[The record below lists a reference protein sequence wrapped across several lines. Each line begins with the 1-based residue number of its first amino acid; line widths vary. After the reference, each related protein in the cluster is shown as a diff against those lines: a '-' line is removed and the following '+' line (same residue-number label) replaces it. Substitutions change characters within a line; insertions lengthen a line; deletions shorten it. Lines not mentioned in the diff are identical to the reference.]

1 VGWVT
6 TTGGNGERAC
16 ESGVTQGTLS
26 TPIVYTGRV
35 ITLQD
40 GGWSMPDLSD
50 YAPGVP
56 AFEECNSIGIGGYPV
71 ALTPAR
77 QIVLPTLTLPF
88 TQTSASLTSTSEG
101 PSESTSTRPPTT
113 SVTATLPSRTPSPQ
127 QSDAI
132 PATIVEP
139 TPSQG
144 TTRTAPA
151 IVTPTRP
158 STSSDQGAVT
168 DELPN
173 GPQSSGSSVFPI
185 PPASQD
191 EADETI
197 NPVAIPADSSSPPSP
212 DAPRTSSI
220 PPSKGVPESS
230 AGNSDG
236 RPVVEY
242 VEPSSAPNPSLA
254 AISPAI
260 IISRVRPIETP
271 NLPNS
276 VPVGVVAA
284 GDQPADPFAS
294 YIAAGISGNSVDV
307 DGSDLISYI
316 LGNGA
321 TLAFSEPAV
330 VVSGTTFSAL
340 PSGSGVVAVAA
351 GTSTTLT
358 ALSPAGSTPPFRV
371 PVAPNENGRYVLQD
385 GSTITAG
392 GQAVSVSGTTYSAV
406 SSDSG
411 IVVIANGQSTT
422 LDAAVLPILP
432 PQNSLGAYILEG
444 SVAISAGGPAETI
457 SGTAYSAL
465 PSNSGVVVVADGQ
478 STTLDAVSL
487 PTLSPQDSPDAYI
500 LGGSVTVSAGGS
512 AQTISGTA
520 YSALPSNS
528 GLLVMAAGGTTTISV
543 TSIGGS
549 DPANAVN
556 SYILDGTATIS
567 AGGSVVAISGT
578 TYSALPSGSG
588 VVAIEG
594 GKSSTIGENGN
605 LVSNATGGTGQQDDV
620 MPFMGGAAGSRARPN
635 GIVCRVIAATA
646 VVVLLAYSV

>member
-1 VGWVT
+1 MGWVT
-6 TTGGNGERAC
+6 TTGGNGERTC

-56 AFEECNSIGIGGYPV
+56 AFEECTSIGIGGYPV

-101 PSESTSTRPPTT
+101 PSETTSTRPPTT

-127 QSDAI
+127 QSDASPSI
-132 PATIVEP
+132 TVEP
-139 TPSQG
+139 IPSQE
-144 TTRTAPA
+144 TTSAVSA

-191 EADETI
+191 EAVETI
-197 NPVAIPADSSSPPSP
+197 NPVAIPADSSSPPHP
-212 DAPRTSSI
+212 DAPRPSSN
-220 PPSKGVPESS
+220 PPSEGVPESS
-230 AGNSDG
+230 AGSSDG

-242 VEPSSAPNPSLA
+242 IEPSSAPDPSLA
-254 AISPAI
+254 GVSPAI
-260 IISRVRPIETP
+260 SISRVSPIETP
-271 NLPNS
+271 DPSNS
-276 VPVGVVAA
+276 VPVSVVAA

-321 TLAFSEPAV
+321 TLAVSEPAV

-340 PSGSGVVAVAA
+340 PSGSGVVAVAV

-358 ALSPAGSTPPFRV
+358 ALSPAGSTPPFRA
-371 PVAPNENGRYVLQD
+371 PIAPNEDARYVLQD

-411 IVVIANGQSTT
+411 IVVVANGQSST
-422 LDAAVLPILP
+422 LDAAVLPTLP
-432 PQNSLGAYILEG
+432 PQSSPGAYILEG
-444 SVAISAGGPAETI
+444 GVAIFAGGPVE
-457 SGTAYSAL
+457 
-465 PSNSGVVVVADGQ
+465 
-478 STTLDAVSL
+478 
-487 PTLSPQDSPDAYI
+487 
-500 LGGSVTVSAGGS
+500 
-512 AQTISGTA
+512 TISGTA

-528 GLLVMAAGGTTTISV
+528 GLLAMAAGGTTMILG

-567 AGGSVVAISGT
+567 AGGSAVAISGT
-578 TYSALPSGSG
+578 TYSVLPSGSG
-588 VVAIEG
+588 VVAIES
-594 GKSSTIGENGN
+594 GKSSTIGEDGN
-605 LVSNATGGTGQQDDV
+605 LVSNATGGAGQQDDV
-620 MPFMGGAAGSRARPN
+620 MPFMGGAAGSRARPY
-635 GIVCRVIAATA
+635 GIVCQVIAATA
-646 VVVLLAYSV
+646 VVVLLAYLV